1 MQLPSLFPEP
11 STTPKRSP
19 VPLQC
24 PQPLPTGLACSE
36 HRVPWRSCR
45 NHPRLLH
52 QLCRGRSFLTSSP
65 TLVIFCF
72 VLFVYS
78 SRLNGMIS
86 HIYEIV
92 FHCCFHLHFPNDSFI
107 WTIFSCTSC
116 PFNHSYMQ
124 ISSIADAL
132 GIVLDVG
139 TPTGLDSSG
148 SKLLCV

>member
-1 MQLPSLFPEP
+1 MQ
-11 STTPKRSP
+11 
-19 VPLQC
+19 
-24 PQPLPTGLACSE
+24 TGSNF
-36 HRVPWRSCR
+36 S
-45 NHPRLLH
+45 
-52 QLCRGRSFLTSSP
+52 TSSP

-78 SRLNGMIS
+78 SRLNGIVS

-132 GIVLDVG
+132 GILLDVG

-148 SKLLCV
+148 SKLMCVWILLPPPISYESKNPFYASVSSSGQWVYDVVSTEHSIVFPAKC